1 MAEQQDFSRVKNI
14 IFDLGGVLF
23 NIDFA
28 KTASAFEELGVTG
41 FHEMFTQHHANDL
54 FIQLETGALSEL
66 EFYEAFRSAAGVAL
80 TNDQIKQAWNAL
92 LIDFRMPTLAWLD
105 GIKEK
110 YQIFLFSNT
119 NQIHHDSFHATF
131 QVQTGRDDF
140 DSYFVK
146 AYYSQHMGMRK
157 PDLAPF
163 LRILEEQGLLAGETL
178 FIDDTIK
185 NVEAA
190 RNAGMLAHHLV
201 WPQTLP
207 DLNL

>member
-1 MAEQQDFSRVKNI
+1 MANQLDFFGVKNI

-28 KTASAFEELGVTG
+28 KTESAFKALGVTG
-41 FHEMFTQHHANDL
+41 FQEMFTQHHANDL
-54 FIQLETGALSEL
+54 FIQLETGTISEL
-66 EFYEAFRSAAGVAL
+66 EFYEAFRTTAGVQL
-80 TNDQIKQAWNAL
+80 TNEQIKTAWNAL
-92 LIDFRMPTLAWLD
+92 LIDFRLPSLAWLE

-110 YQIFLFSNT
+110 YRIFLFSNT
-119 NQIHHDSFHATF
+119 NQIHHDAFQATF
-131 QVQTGRDDF
+131 QEQTGKDNF
-140 DSYFVK
+140 DSHFVK

-157 PDLAPF
+157 PDIAPF
-163 LRILEEQGLLAGETL
+163 HRILEEQQLLAAETL

-190 RNAGMLAHHLV
+190 RAAGMLAHHLV

-207 DLNL
+207 ELPL

>member
-1 MAEQQDFSRVKNI
+1 MAAHQDFSGVKNI

-28 KTASAFEELGVTG
+28 KTESAFKELGVTA

-54 FIQLETGALSEL
+54 FIQLETGVLTEL
-66 EFYEAFRSAAGVAL
+66 EFCEAFRAASGVPL
-80 TNDQIKQAWNAL
+80 TNEQIITAWNAL
-92 LIDFRMPTLAWLD
+92 LLDFRLPTLAWLES
-105 GIKEK
+105 IKEK

-119 NQIHHDSFHATF
+119 NQIHHDAFHRKF
-131 QVQTGRDDF
+131 KEQTGRDDF

-146 AYYSQHMGMRK
+146 AYYSQHLGMRK

-163 LRILEEQGLLAGETL
+163 LHILAEQGLVAGETL

-190 RNAGMLAHHLV
+190 REAGMLAHHLV

-207 DLNL
+207 DLDL

>member
-1 MAEQQDFSRVKNI
+1 MADQQDFSGVKNI

-28 KTASAFEELGVTG
+28 KTESAFKALGVTG

-54 FIQLETGALSEL
+54 FIQLETGALTEL
-66 EFYEAFRSAAGVAL
+66 EFYEAFRSASGVQL
-80 TNDQIKQAWNAL
+80 TNEQIKTAWNAL
-92 LIDFRMPTLAWLD
+92 LIDFRLPTLAWLED
-105 GIKEK
+105 IREK

-119 NQIHHDSFHATF
+119 NQIHHDAFHATF
-131 QVQTGRDDF
+131 QEQTGRDDF

-163 LRILEEQGLLAGETL
+163 HQILDEQGLLAAETL

-185 NVEAA
+185 NVIAA
-190 RNAGMLAHHLV
+190 REAGILAHHLV

-207 DLNL
+207 ELPL

>member
-1 MAEQQDFSRVKNI
+1 MVAQQDFSGVKNI

-28 KTASAFEELGVTG
+28 KTESAFKALGVTG

-54 FIQLETGALSEL
+54 FIQLETGALSEQ
-66 EFYEAFRSAAGVAL
+66 EFYEAFRAASGVSL
-80 TNDQIKQAWNAL
+80 TDEQIKTAWNAL
-92 LIDFRMPTLAWLD
+92 LIDFRIPTLAWLD
-105 GIKEK
+105 QIKNK

-119 NQIHHDSFHATF
+119 NQIHHDAFHGMY
-131 QVQTGRDDF
+131 QHQTGRNDF

-146 AYYSQHMGMRK
+146 AYYSQQMGMRK
-157 PDLAPF
+157 PDLTPF
-163 LRILEEQGLLAGETL
+163 LHILQEQHLVAAETL

-190 RNAGMLAHHLV
+190 RAAGMLAHHLV

-207 DLNL
+207 DLDL

>member
-1 MAEQQDFSRVKNI
+1 MADQQDFSGVKNI

-28 KTASAFEELGVTG
+28 KTESAFKALGVTG

-66 EFYEAFRSAAGVAL
+66 EFYEAFRSASGVQL
-80 TNDQIKQAWNAL
+80 TNEQIKTAWNAL
-92 LIDFRMPTLAWLD
+92 LIDFRLPTLAWLED
-105 GIKEK
+105 IKER

-119 NQIHHDSFHATF
+119 NQIHHDAFHATF
-131 QVQTGRDDF
+131 KEQTGRDDF

-157 PDLAPF
+157 PDLTPF
-163 LRILEEQGLLAGETL
+163 HRILAEHGLLAAETL

-185 NVEAA
+185 NVIAA
-190 RNAGMLAHHLV
+190 REAGMLAHHLV

-207 DLNL
+207 ELPL

>member
-1 MAEQQDFSRVKNI
+1 MAAQLDFSGVKNI

-28 KTASAFEELGVTG
+28 KTESAFKALGVSG

-54 FIQLETGALSEL
+54 FIQLETGALSEQ
-66 EFYEAFRSAAGVAL
+66 EFYEAFRAASGVSL
-80 TNDQIKQAWNAL
+80 TDEQIKTAWNAL
-92 LIDFRMPTLAWLD
+92 LIDFRLPTLTWLD
-105 GIKEK
+105 KIKDQ

-119 NQIHHDSFHATF
+119 NQIHHDAFHGMYME
-131 QVQTGRDDF
+131 QTGRNDF
-140 DSYFVK
+140 DSFFKK
-146 AYYSQHMGMRK
+146 AYYSQHLGMRK
-157 PDLAPF
+157 PDVAPF
-163 LRILEEQGLLAGETL
+163 LHILAEQGLEASETL

-190 RNAGMLAHHLV
+190 REAGMLAHHLV

-207 DLNL
+207 DLDL

>member
-1 MAEQQDFSRVKNI
+1 MAAQQDFSGVKNI

-28 KTASAFEELGVTG
+28 KTESAFKELGVTG

-54 FIQLETGALSEL
+54 FIQLETGALSET
-66 EFYEAFRSAAGVAL
+66 EFYEAFRAASGVSL
-80 TNDQIKQAWNAL
+80 TNEQIKTAWNAL
-92 LIDFRMPTLAWLD
+92 LLDFRLPTLAWLD
-105 GIKEK
+105 KIKNQ

-119 NQIHHDSFHATF
+119 NQIHHDAFHGMYKE
-131 QVQTGRDDF
+131 QTGRDDF
-140 DSYFVK
+140 DSYFKK
-146 AYYSQHMGMRK
+146 AYYSQHLGMRK
-157 PDLAPF
+157 PDISPF
-163 LRILEEQGLLAGETL
+163 LHILKEQHLEAEETL

-190 RNAGMLAHHLV
+190 REAGMLAHHLV

-207 DLNL
+207 DLDL

>member
-1 MAEQQDFSRVKNI
+1 MAAQQDFSGVKNI

-28 KTASAFEELGVTG
+28 KTESAFKALGVTG

-66 EFYEAFRSAAGVAL
+66 EFYEAFRNASGVPL
-80 TNDQIKQAWNAL
+80 TNEQIKTAWNAL
-92 LIDFRMPTLAWLD
+92 LIDFRLPTLAWLEA
-105 GIKEK
+105 IKEK

-119 NQIHHDSFHATF
+119 NQIHHDAFHATF
-131 QVQTGRDDF
+131 QEQTGRDNF
-140 DSYFVK
+140 DSFFVK

-163 LRILEEQGLLAGETL
+163 LRILEEQGLLAAETL

-190 RNAGMLAHHLV
+190 RAAGMLAHHLV

-207 DLNL
+207 ELPL

>member
-1 MAEQQDFSRVKNI
+1 MAAQQDFSGVKNI

-28 KTASAFEELGVTG
+28 KTESAFKALGVTG

-66 EFYEAFRSAAGVAL
+66 EFYEAFRTASGVPL
-80 TNDQIKQAWNAL
+80 TNEEIQKAWNAL
-92 LIDFRMPTLAWLD
+92 LIDFRLPSLAWLD

-110 YQIFLFSNT
+110 YRIFLFSNT
-119 NQIHHDSFHATF
+119 NQIHHDAFHATF
-131 QVQTGRDDF
+131 QEQTGRDDF

-163 LRILEEQGLLAGETL
+163 LRILEEQGLLASETL

-190 RNAGMLAHHLV
+190 REAGMLAHHLV

-207 DLNL
+207 ELPL